1 MTGTG
6 QQRLPY
12 RLFTTL
18 LVLDVL
24 ALLAEKMAAIHSS
37 GTGVAFYANLVK
49 QLWMWVG
56 LGLGPLQL
64 WVWTRILACT
74 ELSLAYPIS
83 SLSYP
88 LTMVAAQWTFREHLS
103 PPVWCGAALI
113 TVGVAIVGRGAGD
126 RETFHHAPP
135 SF

>member
-1 MTGTG
+1 MTGARPR
-6 QQRLPY
+6 RLPY
-12 RLFTTL
+12 RLFAVL
-18 LVLDVL
+18 LTLDVL
-24 ALLAEKMAAIHSS
+24 ALLAEKMAAIQSS
-37 GTGVAFYANLVK
+37 GTGLAFYANLVK

-88 LTMVAAQWTFREHLS
+88 LTMVAAQWTFRERLS
-103 PPVWCGAALI
+103 LPVWCGAMLI
-113 TVGVAIVGRGAGD
+113 MVGVAIVGYGAGD
-126 RETFHHAPP
+126 RETFHRAPP

>member
-1 MTGTG
+1 MTGIR
-6 QQRLPY
+6 QRRLPY
-12 RLFTTL
+12 RLFTIL
-18 LVLDVL
+18 LTLDVL
-24 ALLAEKMAAIHSS
+24 ALLAEKMAAIQSS
-37 GTGVAFYANLVK
+37 GIGLAFYVSLVK

-64 WVWTRILACT
+64 WVWTKILART

-88 LTMVAAQWTFREHLS
+88 LTMIAAQWTFQEHL
-103 PPVWCGAALI
+103 PLPVWWGALLI

-126 RETFHHAPP
+126 REAFHAPG

>member
-1 MTGTG
+1 MTGTR
-6 QQRLPY
+6 QQRLPC
-12 RLFTTL
+12 RLFAVL
-18 LVLDVL
+18 LTLDVL
-24 ALLAEKMAAIHSS
+24 ALLAEKMAAIQSS
-37 GTGVAFYANLVK
+37 GTGLVFYASLVK
-49 QLWMWVG
+49 QLWMWIG

-64 WVWTRILACT
+64 WVWTKILAST

-88 LTMVAAQWTFREHLS
+88 LTMLAAQWTFRERLS
-103 PPVWCGAALI
+103 LPVWWGALLI

-126 RETFHHAPP
+126 RKTFHHAPP